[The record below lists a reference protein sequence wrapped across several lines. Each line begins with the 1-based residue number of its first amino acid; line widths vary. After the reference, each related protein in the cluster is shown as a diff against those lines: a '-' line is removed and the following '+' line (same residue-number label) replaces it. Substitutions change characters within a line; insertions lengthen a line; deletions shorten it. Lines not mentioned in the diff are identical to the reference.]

1 MNTSQWYFLS
11 KRFFVRWQWKNCLF
25 YPLASKWLEHLRHQR
40 QLPPDPYSWKATKKE
55 RSVPS
60 SQHVKYQPHY
70 CYYDCFRKRPFKQ
83 LFANTYRV
91 NNHGQFVNNEYIS
104 ILLRFHI
111 AQRTSWRWEH
121 LEVAHWNHVKLSL
134 TRQAG
139 AVDSLAVWMF
149 KNTFITKLQ
158 L

>member
-1 MNTSQWYFLS
+1 MT
-11 KRFFVRWQWKNCLF
+11 RT
-25 YPLASKWLEHLRHQR
+25 PEASKTVTSRSL
-40 QLPPDPYSWKATKKE
+40 QLKSNEKRTICSIITAREISTP
-55 RSVPS
+55 
-60 SQHVKYQPHY
+60 Y

-104 ILLRFHI
+104 ILLKFHI

-134 TRQAG
+134 MRQAG